1 MIRLIALFI
10 SIVLQIV
17 AAGIALRFMKL
28 TRYRLSWILLSSS
41 FVLMAVRTLIQLI
54 EYFQGKPSFELM
66 MADEWMNVLISV
78 MIITGVVLIRE
89 LFYSLKRAETDRT
102 RSERRLLN
110 AVINT
115 EETEK
120 KRFAKDLHD
129 GLGPL
134 LSTVKM
140 SLSALTTRVT
150 DPVGTEILNNTSHV
164 VNEAINTIK
173 EISNNMSPHV
183 LTNLGI
189 ASAISTFTA
198 KVNSTRS
205 VKIDFRTNMEGER
218 FDSDKEV
225 VIYRAACELINNG
238 MKHSGASR
246 IEIELRRHQKIIT
259 LQYLD
264 NGRGFDMEKL
274 SSEEAVGMGI
284 PNIETRVR
292 SVDGVFVIESSRG
305 KGTSALIR
313 VDGDAEVRP

>member
-10 SIVLQIV
+10 SVVLQIV
-17 AAGIALRFMKL
+17 AASIALRFMKI
-28 TRYRLSWILLSSS
+28 TRYRLSWILLSTS
-41 FVLMAVRTLIQLI
+41 FVLMALRTLIQLI
-54 EYFQGKPSFELM
+54 EYFHGKPSFELM

-89 LFYSLKRAETDRT
+89 LFYSLKRAETDRM

-110 AVINT
+110 AIINT

-140 SLSALTTRVT
+140 SLSALNTRVT
-150 DPVGTEILNNTSHV
+150 DPVGKDILNNTNHV
-164 VNEAINTIK
+164 VNEALSTIK

-183 LTNLGI
+183 LTNLGV
-189 ASAISTFTA
+189 ASAITA
-198 KVNSTRS
+198 FAKKVNTTRS
-205 VKIDFRTNMEGER
+205 VTIDFRTNMEGER
-218 FDSDKEV
+218 FETDKEV
-225 VIYRAACELINNG
+225 VIYRVACELINNG
-238 MKHSGASR
+238 MKHSGASK
-246 IEIELRRHQKIIT
+246 IEMELHRHQKIIT

-284 PNIETRVR
+284 SNIETRVR
-292 SVDGVFVIESSRG
+292 SVDGVFVIESAKG
-305 KGTSALIR
+305 KGTSALIK
-313 VDGDAEVRP
+313 VDK